1 MIDRKALEEVLKKHV
16 DEMKESVMVELHLFN
31 GEVLLLRSSIEH
43 HDSYFIG
50 SVFPNKALDPNKIDQ
65 EIPRDHEGQLV
76 FDRLIIS
83 YQAISYIR
91 ITAGRPQT
99 ATSMG
104 FINER

>member
-1 MIDRKALEEVLKKHV
+1 MIDRKALEEILKQHV
-16 DEMKESVMVELHLFN
+16 NEMKESVTVELHLFN
-31 GEVLLLRSSIEH
+31 GEVLFLRSCIEH
-43 HDSYFIG
+43 HDSYFVG
-50 SVFPNKALDPNKIDQ
+50 SVFPNKALDPNKIDD
-65 EIPRDHEGQLV
+65 EMHGDHEGRLV

-91 ITAGRPQT
+91 ISAGRPQT

>member
-1 MIDRKALEEVLKKHV
+1 MIDRKALEEILKQHV
-16 DEMKESVMVELHLFN
+16 NGMKESVTVELHLFN
-31 GEVLLLRSSIEH
+31 GEVLFLRSCIEH
-43 HDSYFIG
+43 HDSYFVG
-50 SVFPNKALDPNKIDQ
+50 SVFPNKALDPNKIDD
-65 EIPRDHEGQLV
+65 EMHGDHEGRLV

-91 ITAGRPQT
+91 ISAGRPQT